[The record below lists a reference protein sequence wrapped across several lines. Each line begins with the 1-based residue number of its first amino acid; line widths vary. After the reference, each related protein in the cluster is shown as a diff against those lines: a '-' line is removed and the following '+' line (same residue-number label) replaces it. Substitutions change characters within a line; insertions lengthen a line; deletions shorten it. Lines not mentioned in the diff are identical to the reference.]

1 MGAPGRGTSRAQ
13 ALEKL
18 RERPGSAAETAVD
31 TRAAKPGVD
40 ACAASVCPVRVESL
54 SSTHRRTGKG
64 QALAS
69 EIHRILRGEIQD
81 GCLTL

>member
-54 SSTHRRTGKG
+54 SSTRRRTGKG

-81 GCLTL
+81 GRLTL